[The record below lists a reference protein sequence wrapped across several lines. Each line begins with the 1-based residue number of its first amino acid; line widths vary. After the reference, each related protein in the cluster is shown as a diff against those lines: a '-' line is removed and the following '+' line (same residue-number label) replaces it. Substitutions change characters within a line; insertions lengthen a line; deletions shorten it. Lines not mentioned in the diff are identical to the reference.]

1 MGVYICVLLALSL
14 LLVSATT
21 EHVVYNVN
29 TSERGEEECPDD
41 QQTSIVLN
49 EIDMEVRVVAR
60 DTILTSVVPIGS
72 LPSRPANSCNE
83 ISELRLGQPSRYYWV
98 RNHNGTAVQ
107 VYCDMDRACGCNNTG
122 GWVRIAHLNMS
133 NPSQQCPDAWRSI
146 SSPRRTCGRQI
157 SQYGGCNSVT
167 FPTHGL
173 QYSHVCGQLVG
184 YEYATPDG
192 LDSFSD
198 IPSITID
205 SYYVDGISITHGPP
219 GSRQHVWTFA
229 ASYQPGYCPCASPP
243 KQSIPPYVGQDYFCE
258 TGNDHNINSVN
269 RWFINDPLWDGQ
281 DCEGF
286 FRGRSSACECNFN
299 RPPWFCKLLP
309 QATTDDIE
317 VRICSSQETNDED
330 IPLELI
336 ELYIH

>member
-1 MGVYICVLLALSL
+1 M
-14 LLVSATT
+14 T
-21 EHVVYNVN
+21 NK
-29 TSERGEEECPDD
+29 
-41 QQTSIVLN
+41 SIWW
-49 EIDMEVRVVAR
+49 MQFR
-60 DTILTSVVPIGS
+60 DIPHTWTPI
-72 LPSRPANSCNE
+72 
-83 ISELRLGQPSRYYWV
+83 QPCMW
-98 RNHNGTAVQ
+98 A
-107 VYCDMDRACGCNNTG
+107 
-122 GWVRIAHLNMS
+122 I
-133 NPSQQCPDAWRSI
+133 
-146 SSPRRTCGRQI
+146 
-157 SQYGGCNSVT
+157 
-167 FPTHGL
+167 
-173 QYSHVCGQLVG
+173 
-184 YEYATPDG
+184 DG

-229 ASYQPGYCPCASPP
+229 ASYQPGYCPCAHPP

-258 TGNDHNINSVN
+258 TGNDDNINSVN